1 MICEKILGKM
11 VVMMCAYVAAGGM
24 NATAAGSETLKSQ
37 LDVAFTVERQSGSED
52 AYRILFVGDSITRHG
67 FNKNTEKKLGW
78 GHLAGM
84 AASAEASD
92 YAHRFAD
99 LVQQRCPGRHVEIY
113 FHTSGGG
120 GSAAERLS
128 AIDDVKP
135 IEPHLVVIQLG
146 EHEKLAT
153 GEDEFRSNYAALL
166 NEFVQQKPRPQ
177 ILCTGVWS
185 PGDGSKT
192 NYTGWTARV
201 EAIMKE
207 ECAKRNIPL
216 ASVEKYALDPSCSGW
231 GSSRGVQWHPNDKGH
246 LGYATA
252 LMECYKQINE

>member
-11 VVMMCAYVAAGGM
+11 VVVMCAYAAAGGM
-24 NATAAGSETLKSQ
+24 NVTAADNEALKSQ
-37 LDVAFTVERQSGSED
+37 LDVVSAAERQSNSEA

-67 FNKNTEKKLGW
+67 FNKNTEAKLGW

-84 AASAEASD
+84 AASAEVAD
-92 YAHRFAD
+92 YAHQFAE
-99 LVQQRCPGRHVEIY
+99 LMQQRFSDRKVEVY

-135 IEPHLVVIQLG
+135 IAPHMVVIQLG
-146 EHEKLAT
+146 EHEKQAT
-153 GEDEFRSNYAALL
+153 GEEALRSNYAALL
-166 NEFVQQKPRPQ
+166 DEFLRQKPQPR

-185 PGDGSKT
+185 PGDGRKAS
-192 NYTGWTARV
+192 YTGWTARV
-201 EAIMKE
+201 ESIMKE
-207 ECAKRNIPL
+207 ECAKRNIPF
-216 ASVEKYALDPSCSGW
+216 ASVEKYALDPACSGW
-231 GSSRGVQWHPNDKGH
+231 GTSKGVQWHPNDKGH

-252 LMECYKQINE
+252 LMECCELLEK